1 MLAIGLFMIFYII
14 KNITTNPGMVITTV
28 LGFCLALV
36 IGITVHEFSH
46 AFVAFKQ
53 GDNTAKQLGRL
64 SLNPIRHLDLF
75 GTAMIFFVGI
85 GWGKPTPVN
94 SVFLKFGSR
103 IGMALVALAGP
114 ISNLVVA
121 FSLALFLNI
130 TNLSS
135 DSIVAYI
142 ILIVIQLNLV
152 LAAFNLIPLIPLDGY
167 SIFKGL
173 LPFHLAVKIQRLE
186 KYGPT
191 PLLVLVALG
200 FISPQLDVIQ
210 IFIRFVLKIFS
221 MLI

>member
-1 MLAIGLFMIFYII
+1 M
-14 KNITTNPGMVITTV
+14 
-28 LGFCLALV
+28 
-36 IGITVHEFSH
+36 
-46 AFVAFKQ
+46 
-53 GDNTAKQLGRL
+53 
-64 SLNPIRHLDLF
+64 
-75 GTAMIFFVGI
+75 
-85 GWGKPTPVN
+85 
-94 SVFLKFGSR
+94 
-103 IGMALVALAGP
+103 
-114 ISNLVVA
+114 
-121 FSLALFLNI
+121 NI

-167 SIFKGL
+167 SIVKGL
-173 LPFHLAVKIQRLE
+173 LPFHLALKIQRFE

-221 MLI
+221 ILI